1 MPKETPQKTP
11 QEKIESQAKFSNSR
25 IIATCIQKNVEPHN
39 NVESCK
45 MTVWD
50 IAIWLKIKSKK
61 LQELLWATHFSWI
74 YQKNTKGIT
83 ELKDP
88 RWFFFSEPRNNDVY
102 TLNHTDQGY
111 TLHRIR
117 EGKEFFM
124 VIPNEYIK
132 PHEIDHVWE
141 ELALLSKDIKPKK

>member
-1 MPKETPQKTP
+1 MPPETPQKNA
-11 QEKIESQAKFSNSR
+11 ESQKKFSNSK
-25 IIATCIQKNVEPHN
+25 IVEIFEAKPWQA
-39 NVESCK
+39 
-45 MTVWD
+45 TVWD
-50 IAIWLKIKSKK
+50 IALGLNVKSIK
-61 LQELLWATHFSWI
+61 LQELLRATHFSWI

-88 RWFFFSEPRNNDVY
+88 KWFFFSEPRNDDIY

-124 VIPNEYIK
+124 MLSSEYINL
-132 PHEIDHVWE
+132 HDIDHTWDR
-141 ELALLSKDIKPKK
+141 LAQLSKDLKDKWSLPVPKTTVK